1 MVAAETQRNMLY
13 CNVIVLIRHDIDSAR
28 ASANM
33 YRDGYRMLLRALM
46 RLFTCVSKE
55 HDYRLAPSRDCGLQP
70 P

>member
-1 MVAAETQRNMLY
+1 VAAVTQRNMLY

-33 YRDGYRMLLRALM
+33 YREGCRMMLTALM

-55 HDYRLAPSRDCGLQP
+55 RTTG
-70 P
+70 